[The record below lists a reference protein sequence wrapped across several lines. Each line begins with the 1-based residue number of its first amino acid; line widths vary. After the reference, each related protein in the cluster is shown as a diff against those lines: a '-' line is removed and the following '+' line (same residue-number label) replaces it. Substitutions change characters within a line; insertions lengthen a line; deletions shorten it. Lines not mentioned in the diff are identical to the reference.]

1 MDWIRLNKI
10 VDSIQ
15 AKLIRKNDLSL
26 INFYCENKNKILTN
40 SQVTELSNI
49 PDLNAIANLKVN
61 IDKMDLIILSMLL
74 ILWILE
80 YLQWKE

>member
-1 MDWIRLNKI
+1 MNKI

-26 INFYCENKNKILTN
+26 ITFYCENKNKILTN

-74 ILWILE
+74 IL
-80 YLQWKE
+80 